1 MNRVLV
7 TGAAGLIGR
16 VMTNT
21 LLEYGVSVTGLVLD
35 DPGDLGLDRVVTG
48 DAGDPDTVRSAL
60 ADVDAVVHLAAL
72 PTPKHGSPWQVY
84 GGNTRATFTVLEE
97 AGLAGVRRIA
107 CASSLSVLGLAWGRP
122 GLHPAYL
129 PIDEALPL
137 QVEDPYALSK
147 QADEGTAAMMARRH
161 GMAVVSLRFPFV
173 ANAERARWRYD
184 QIVRDPGV
192 AAAELWTYLDV
203 RDAAEACWLAITVP
217 VTGQHTVFVA
227 APDILAP
234 QSSMELIR
242 RYHPDSELR
251 AAIPGRSTPIDLR
264 AAEELLG
271 FQARYLFGPAAGS
284 P

>member
-16 VMTNT
+16 VVTNT
-21 LLEYGVSVTGLVLD
+21 LLQHGCSVTGLVLD
-35 DPGDLGLDRVVTG
+35 DPGDLGADRVVVG
-48 DAGDPDTVRSAL
+48 DAGDPETVRGAL
-60 ADVDAVVHLAAL
+60 AEVEAVVHLAAL
-72 PTPKHGSPWQVY
+72 PTPKHASPLEVF

-97 AGLAGVRRIA
+97 AGQAGVKRIA
-107 CASSLSVLGLAWGRP
+107 CASSLSVLGLPWGRP

-137 QVEDPYALSK
+137 QLEDPYGLSK
-147 QADEGTAAMMARRH
+147 QADEATAVMMARRH
-161 GMAVVSLRFPFV
+161 DLAVVSLRFPFV
-173 ANAERARWRYD
+173 SNDERARWRYE

-217 VTGQHTVFVA
+217 LTGQHTVFVA
-227 APDILAP
+227 APDILAS
-234 QSSMELIR
+234 QQSMELIA

-251 AAIPGRSTPIDLR
+251 APIPGRSTPIDLR
-264 AAEELLG
+264 AIHELLG
-271 FQARYLFGPAAGS
+271 FHAQYLFDPAAAQ
-284 P
+284 